1 MEFEWDAAKNRSNLV
16 KHGIAFEDVVAV
28 FSDPV
33 QLREP
38 NRLAEGETR
47 LQVIGKAIST
57 GPVLFVAYT
66 LRSTPAGEASI
77 RFISARRA
85 SRRERERYER
95 H

>member
-1 MEFEWDAAKNRSNLV
+1 VEFEWDAAKNHSNLA
-16 KHGIAFEDVVAV
+16 KHGMAFEDVVAV

-38 NRLAEGETR
+38 NRLAGEETR
-47 LQVIGKAIST
+47 LQVIGKVIST
-57 GPVLFVAYT
+57 GPIFFVVYT
-66 LRSTPAGEASI
+66 LRSTMTGEVSI
-77 RFISARRA
+77 RVISARRA

>member
-1 MEFEWDAAKNRSNLV
+1 VEFEWDAAKNRSNLV

-38 NRLAEGETR
+38 NRLAEG
-47 LQVIGKAIST
+47 
-57 GPVLFVAYT
+57 
-66 LRSTPAGEASI
+66 ASI

>member
-47 LQVIGKAIST
+47 LQ
-57 GPVLFVAYT
+57 
-66 LRSTPAGEASI
+66 
-77 RFISARRA
+77 
-85 SRRERERYER
+85 
-95 H
+95 